1 MPIEPGASDRLPA
14 EDAGA
19 RRRLAEELAR
29 CQLDLDSQ
37 TQHRVRRYCQLLWS
51 WNEKLNLTRHVDFGS
66 FVRRDLLDTVNL
78 AGCIGLRERILDI
91 GSGGGVP
98 GLLLA
103 LLRPD
108 LRVALSESVS
118 KKATALRAMVQ
129 DLDVPVQVHPRRA
142 ECVLQEESFDTLT
155 ARAVGPLWRILK
167 SLEPFWQQ
175 GHRLL
180 LIKGPRWVAE
190 RGEARHRGFLKPLE
204 LRRLRDYRAEPD
216 GPVSVI
222 LQLRASP

>member
-1 MPIEPGASDRLPA
+1 
-14 EDAGA
+14 
-19 RRRLAEELAR
+19 
-29 CQLDLDSQ
+29 
-37 TQHRVRRYCQLLWS
+37 
-51 WNEKLNLTRHVDFGS
+51 
-66 FVRRDLLDTVNL
+66 VNL

-108 LRVALSESVS
+108 LRVALSESVA

-129 DLDVPVQVHPRRA
+129 DLNVPVQVHSRRA
-142 ECVLQEESFDTLT
+142 EFVLQDHSYDTLT

-180 LIKGPRWVAE
+180 LIKGPRWVEE
-190 RGEARHRGFLKPLE
+190 RGEARHRGLLKPLE
-204 LRRLRDYRAEPD
+204 LRRLRDYQAEPD
-216 GPVSVI
+216 GAVSVI